1 MMKFPNILILG
12 AILACFVVVF
22 AMVGKGYLHQR
33 QQQQL
38 PLTSA
43 EATVTSKKIRTV
55 MEMGSDDKRRAAKP
69 LQRYRITFNLPRE
82 ARDAEYEVDVE
93 TFKAFEVGDRGT
105 LWYQG
110 TLFNRFEPLRGK
122 IR

>member
-12 AILACFVVVF
+12 AILACFAVILV
-22 AMVGKGYLHQR
+22 MVGKSYLHQR

-38 PLTSA
+38 PLLSA
-43 EATVTSKKIRTV
+43 EATVTAKKIRTV
-55 MEMGSDDKRRAAKP
+55 AEFGSGDKRTAAKP
-69 LQRYRITFNLPRE
+69 VQRYRITFNLPRE
-82 ARDAEYEVDVE
+82 ARDAEYEVDAE
-93 TFKAFEVGDRGT
+93 TFKALEVGDRGT

-110 TLFNRFEPLRGK
+110 TLFNRFEPLREK

>member
-1 MMKFPNILILG
+1 MMKFPNILVLG
-12 AILACFVVVF
+12 AILAGFVFVLT
-22 AMVGKGYLHQR
+22 MVGKGYLHRR
-33 QQQQL
+33 QQLQL

-43 EATVTSKKIRTV
+43 EATVLSKKIRTV
-55 MEMGSDDKRRAAKP
+55 MEMGSEDKRRVAKP

-82 ARDAEYEVDVE
+82 ARDAEYEVNIE
-93 TFKAFEVGDRGT
+93 TFNALEVGDRGT

>member
-12 AILACFVVVF
+12 AILVCFVIVL
-22 AMVGKGYLHQR
+22 AMAGKGYLRQR
-33 QQQQL
+33 QQLQL
-38 PLTSA
+38 PLVSA

-55 MEMGSDDKRRAAKP
+55 MEMGSEDKRRAAKP

-82 ARDAEYEVDVE
+82 ARDAEYEVNIE
-93 TFKAFEVGDRGT
+93 TFNALEVGDRGT

>member
-12 AILACFVVVF
+12 AILACFVVIL
-22 AMVGKGYLHQR
+22 AMVGKSYLHQR
-33 QQQQL
+33 QQQQF
-38 PLTSA
+38 PLLSA
-43 EATVTSKKIRTV
+43 EATVISKKIRTV
-55 MEMGSDDKRRAAKP
+55 MEHGSEDKRSAVKP

-82 ARDAEYEVDVE
+82 ARDAEYEVDAE
-93 TFKAFEVGDRGT
+93 TFKALEVGDRGT
-105 LWYQG
+105 LWHQG

>member
-1 MMKFPNILILG
+1 MMKFPNLLVLG
-12 AILACFVVVF
+12 AILACFVVVL
-22 AMVGKGYLHQR
+22 AMVGKGYLHRR
-33 QQQQL
+33 QQLQL
-38 PLTSA
+38 PLVSA

-55 MEMGSDDKRRAAKP
+55 MEMGSGDKRRAAKP

-82 ARDAEYEVDVE
+82 ARDAEYEVDAE
-93 TFKAFEVGDRGT
+93 TFKALETGDRGT

-110 TLFNRFEPLRGK
+110 TLFNRFEPSRGK